1 MINSYTG
8 PISDPNILKNALN
21 DGIKSADFRQA
32 IVWLAGEI
40 RILGDLEEDVH
51 EDEDANTFI
60 LELSSLLKELRCPHV
75 HLITGHVSDRLQDE
89 DSRILLLDFLITE
102 LMSLK
107 MYIANRPQ
115 DTSNIITIVSLNL
128 ILIFFLHYKNNFV
141 ALLHSMKLQ
150 LQLL

>member
-1 MINSYTG
+1 MIFSYTG
-8 PISDPNILKNALN
+8 PISDPIILKNALN
-21 DGIKSADFRQA
+21 DGIKSAEFRQA

-51 EDEDANTFI
+51 EDDDTNTFI

-107 MYIANRPQ
+107 MYIANRPK
-115 DTSNIITIVSLNL
+115 DTSNIITIVSST
-128 ILIFFLHYKNNFV
+128 FLTLVHMQFKNNFV
-141 ALLHSMKLQ
+141 ASLLL
-150 LQLL
+150 